1 LLKLEKAHIKPAS
14 LMLARVFKDNP
25 INVYAFPNPEDR
37 IKKMPYAYQ
46 FVLRYNL
53 RYGRVFVT
61 SPQLEGLAVWVPSDN
76 LGTSFWRILSSGAMW
91 PGMKMGIEAGR
102 KMNELDEYVNR
113 KHREFVSTKH
123 WYLLLLGVDPQYQ
136 GKGNASKLLNG
147 MLKLIDGE
155 GLPSF
160 LETQGSKNVSM
171 YQHFGFNVVDEYT
184 VPNTQV
190 TLVAMLREPNRT

>member
-1 LLKLEKAHIKPAS
+1 MIKLEKAHIKPAS

-25 INVYAFPNPEDR
+25 INEYAFPNIEER
-37 IKKMPYAYQ
+37 MKKMPYAYQ

-53 RYGRVFVT
+53 LYGRVLVT
-61 SPQLEGLAVWVPSDN
+61 SPQLEGLAVWVHSDN
-76 LGTSFWRILSSGAMW
+76 LETSFWGRLVSGAIW
-91 PGMKMGIEAGR
+91 PAIRMGFKAGKR
-102 KMNELDEYVNR
+102 MDELDKYVNR
-113 KHREFVSTKH
+113 KHREFVSAKH

-190 TLVAMLREPNRT
+190 TLVAMLREPKQT